1 MASHWLKVD
10 PPVWPSVKAGLKTA
24 ELRFNDRNYQV
35 GDVLY
40 LYMFCR
46 ETQAGDKDD
55 FVVRVVTHM
64 LPGGQ
69 YGIEPGY
76 CLLSMR

>member
-1 MASHWLKVD
+1 MAAHWLKVD
-10 PPVWPSVKAGLKTA
+10 PAPWPAVKAGLKTA
-24 ELRFNDRNYQV
+24 ELRFNDRDYKV

-40 LYMFCR
+40 LYQFDR
-46 ETQAGDKDD
+46 STNTGDKDD
-55 FVVRVVTHM
+55 LVVRVVTHF
-64 LPGGQ
+64 LDGGQ